1 MRRFYGSVK
10 LNELRVSSSAGKVAD
25 EVISHL
31 TGLIDSD
38 VEVILEIR
46 AKAPDGIPDAV
57 VRAVSENATTLKFQ
71 AFEFEEE

>member
-10 LNELRVSSSAGKVAD
+10 LNELKVYSGASKVAD

-57 VRAVSENATTLKFQ
+57 VRTVGENAQTLKFQ